1 MAEYI
6 IPTEIELSDIQAVE
20 NAIEAKLEHWKKN
33 YPYAITEINE
43 LETALRVLNDLVLDL

>member
-6 IPTEIELSDIQAVE
+6 IPTEIELSDVQAVE
-20 NAIEAKLEHWKKN
+20 NVIEAKLEHWKKN
-33 YPYAITEINE
+33 YPYARTEINE